1 MIKDLPGQ
9 INLVFILT
17 TIVCC
22 ILFLKAARYNPIL
35 VLLIAGILLFE
46 CVLGLTGFYTDP
58 DSGKYRLPFLILP
71 SLLMIGIVFM
81 TKSGR
86 RFTERLSLKS
96 LTWIHV
102 VRIPVEFVLHW
113 LFLNRMVP
121 DVMTFEGA
129 NYDILSGLYTPVIIM
144 FGFRKRFGRR
154 RWLIIWNCLCLALLL
169 NVIILSILAGP
180 ATFAHFG
187 FSQPNKA
194 VLFFPFVWLP
204 SCIVPIVLYAHLAA
218 LFKLVRYRGDFVS

>member
-17 TIVCC
+17 TILCC
-22 ILFLKAARYNPIL
+22 ILFLKAARYNPVL
-35 VLLIAGILLFE
+35 ALLIAGLLLFE
-46 CVLGLTGFYTDP
+46 SIPGLTGFYADP
-58 DSGKYRLPFLILP
+58 DSGKYRLPLLILP
-71 SLLMIGIVFM
+71 SLIMIIIVFL
-81 TKSGR
+81 TKNGR

-113 LFLNRMVP
+113 LFISRMVP
-121 DVMTFEGA
+121 DIMTFEGA

-144 FGFRKRFGRR
+144 FGFRKRFGKRK
-154 RWLIIWNCLCLALLL
+154 WLIIWNCVCLALLL
-169 NVIILSILAGP
+169 NVIVLSILAGP
-180 ATFAHFG
+180 ATFQRFG

-204 SCIVPIVLYAHLAA
+204 SFIVPVVLYAHLAA
-218 LFKLVRYRGDFVS
+218 LFKLARYRGDFVS